1 MAGRPVIEQNTE
13 LDVMRSSVD
22 EMRTIIQI
30 QAEIDSLLVGDGEE
44 GLLAA
49 RKEFGTEGEPNPRLV
64 KQVVT
69 LLRMRQHVLQARRML
84 PVVSHHCFL

>member
-1 MAGRPVIEQNTE
+1 MAGRPVIGQSTE
-13 LDVMRSSVD
+13 LDIMRSSVD

-49 RKEFGTEGEPNPRLV
+49 RKELGTKGEPNPQLV
-64 KQVVT
+64 KQMLT
-69 LLRMRQHVLQARRML
+69 LLRMRQHVLQARRL
-84 PVVSHHCFL
+84 LLLVSHHCFL